1 MKQAFTWFAMK
12 RPFTSFLGAWLGV
25 AMLLAPA
32 AHAEDVR
39 AIFLFKTVWYE
50 QNDAGDPVPIPSADE
65 PYDITADVYLTDETL
80 SDPEWYWW
88 ISGMTVRTPSS
99 QTHGMTIDYEEGGFD
114 YYDGAVSQQALN
126 SKYGPGSY
134 RFTLSSYITGD
145 TRYDVPL
152 ASDDYPPAPRCTNF
166 DAAQRVD
173 PTKDFTLRWAT
184 FTGEGERE
192 VWIHITDS
200 ETGEFAFY
208 AGPIDGA
215 ETAIDIPAGKLTSD
229 TTYRV
234 WILFTRYTHLSYQ
247 TLPAT
252 YSGFDAYNSFPLKA
266 TSGGSAPDP
275 AVITAY
281 RVLEN
286 GDLELTADCTA
297 DHPLT
302 VQGARAL
309 DAPWSDLQTTTPASS
324 QVVLTVPKATLGNRL
339 FLRLVQE

>member
-1 MKQAFTWFAMK
+1 MK
-12 RPFTSFLGAWLGV
+12 RPFISFLGAWLGF
-25 AMLLAPA
+25 AMFLAPA
-32 AHAEDVR
+32 GCAEDVG
-39 AIFLFKTVWYE
+39 AIFLFKAVWYE
-50 QNDAGDPVPIPSADE
+50 QNNAGDPELIPSADE
-65 PYDITADVYLTDETL
+65 PYDITATVYLTDQTL
-80 SDPEWYWW
+80 SDPDWDLW

-99 QTHGMTIDYEEGGFD
+99 QTHAMTTDYEEGGFD

-126 SKYGPGSY
+126 SKYGLGSY

-152 ASDDYPPAPRCTNF
+152 AADNYPPAPRCTNF

-173 PTKDFTLRWAT
+173 PTKDFTLRWAP

-192 VWIHITDS
+192 IWIHVTDS
-200 ETGEFAFY
+200 QTGEFAFY

-215 ETAIDIPAGKLTSD
+215 ETAIDIPAGMLAPGA
-229 TTYRV
+229 TYWA
-234 WILFTRYTHLSYQ
+234 WISFTRYTHLSPQ
-247 TLPAT
+247 TLPET

-275 AVITAY
+275 AAITAY

-286 GDLELTADCTA
+286 GDLELTAACTA
-297 DHPLT
+297 DRLLT
-302 VQGARAL
+302 VQGAGAI

-324 QVVLTVPKATLGNRL
+324 QIVLTVPKATLGDRI